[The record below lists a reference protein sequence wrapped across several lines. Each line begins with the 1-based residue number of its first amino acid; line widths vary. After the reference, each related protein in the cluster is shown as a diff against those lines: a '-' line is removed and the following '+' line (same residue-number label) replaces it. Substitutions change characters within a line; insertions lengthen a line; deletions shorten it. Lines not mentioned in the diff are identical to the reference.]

1 VKFFEAARPSGGRQ
15 GVVHDVIAGV
25 TLASMNVPQLLGYA
39 RIAGMPL
46 VSGLYTALL
55 APIAF
60 AALGSSRH
68 LVVAADSGTA
78 AILAAALSHIAEPGS
93 QQYSAL
99 AATTAL
105 LTAGM
110 LLLARI
116 FKLGFLAD
124 FLSRTVLVGFL
135 TGVGVQVAVAM
146 LGDML
151 GIAISARNT
160 IEQGWELA
168 RGVPHVNVPTLI
180 LSTIVVVTILL
191 GRWIAPRTPVTLGLV
206 IASIAASRAW
216 DLAALGMA
224 TIGPIPGGLP
234 SLKPLLATWS
244 ALPQL
249 VPVAAS
255 CFVVII
261 AQSAATSRAIA
272 TRYQERVDGDADI
285 LGLSAANAVAAISGA
300 FVVNGSPTQTAMANR
315 AGGRSQL
322 TQIVFA
328 GCVLVVLLALT
339 RPLQYLPRC
348 VLAAIVFTIAIG
360 MVDVAALRAMRPE
373 SPGEFKLALTTA
385 AAVAFIGVEQGV
397 LLAIVLSLLR
407 HVRQSYRPH
416 TEVLQHD
423 PIRGW
428 VTVPATPGHQTE
440 PGLVLYRFGANLFYA
455 NANRF
460 ADEAHALVDGA
471 PDPVRWLVIEADAI
485 GDVDYTAARVVL
497 MLIGDLRRQKV
508 GIAFARVSETLRADM
523 DRHGVT
529 ASIGA
534 EYLFATRHDALAAVR
549 VSTSPKSD

>member
-1 VKFFEAARPSGGRQ
+1 MKIFEAARPSGGRQ
-15 GVVHDVIAGV
+15 GAVHDVIAGV

-78 AILAAALSHIAEPGS
+78 AILAAALSHLADPGS
-93 QQYSAL
+93 PQYSSL

-135 TGVGVQVAVAM
+135 TGVGVQVAIAM

-151 GIAISARNT
+151 GIAINARNT
-160 IEQGWELA
+160 IEQAWELA
-168 RGVPHVNVPTLI
+168 RGVPHLSGPTLI
-180 LSTIVVVTILL
+180 LSSLVVAAILL
-191 GRWIAPRTPVTLGLV
+191 GRWIAPRVPVALAVV
-206 IASIAASRAW
+206 IVSIAASRAW
-216 DLAALGMA
+216 DLSALGMA
-224 TIGPIPGGLP
+224 MIGPIPGGLP
-234 SLKPLLATWS
+234 SLGPLLPTWS
-244 ALPQL
+244 TVWQL
-249 VPVAAS
+249 VPVAGS

-272 TRYQERVDGDADI
+272 TRYQERIDEDADI
-285 LGLSAANAVAAISGA
+285 LGLSAANAVAAMSGA
-300 FVVNGSPTQTAMANR
+300 FVVNGSPTQTAMADR

-339 RPLQYLPRC
+339 GPLQYLPRS

-360 MVDVAALRAMRPE
+360 MVDIATLRAMRPE
-373 SPGEFKLALTTA
+373 SPGEFRLALITA
-385 AAVAFIGVEQGV
+385 AAVAFIGVEQGIV
-397 LLAIVLSLLR
+397 LAIVLSLLR

-416 TEVLQHD
+416 TEVLQRD
-423 PIRGW
+423 PTRGW

-455 NANRF
+455 NANHF

-497 MLIGDLRRQKV
+497 TLIGDLRRQNV
-508 GIAFARVSETLRADM
+508 RIAFSRVSESLRADM

-529 ASIGA
+529 AAIGA
-534 EYLFATRHDALAAVR
+534 ENLFSRRHAALAVVHGAN
-549 VSTSPKSD
+549 SPTSD

>member
-1 VKFFEAARPSGGRQ
+1 M
-15 GVVHDVIAGV
+15 HDIIAGV

-78 AILAAALSHIAEPGS
+78 AILAGALAQIADPGS
-93 QQYSAL
+93 PQYLSL

-135 TGVGVQVAVAM
+135 TGVGVQVAIAM
-146 LGDML
+146 LADML
-151 GIAISARNT
+151 GIEINARST
-160 IEQGWELA
+160 IKQVWELA
-168 RGVPHVNVPTLI
+168 SGVQHLNVPTLI
-180 LSTIVVVTILL
+180 LSSLAVVTILL
-191 GRWIAPRTPVTLGLV
+191 GRWTAPRIPVALV
-206 IASIAASRAW
+206 LVGVSIAASRVW
-216 DLAALGMA
+216 DFPALGMTA
-224 TIGPIPGGLP
+224 IGPIPGGLP
-234 SLKPLLATWS
+234 SVSLLPATWS
-244 ALPQL
+244 TVLQL

-272 TRYQERVDGDADI
+272 MNYQERIDEDADI
-285 LGLSAANAVAAISGA
+285 LGLSAANAAAAISGA
-300 FVVNGSPTQTAMANR
+300 FVVNGSPTQTAMADR

-322 TQIVFA
+322 AQIVFA

-339 RPLQYLPRC
+339 GPLQHLPRC

-360 MVDVAALRAMRPE
+360 MVDIATLRAMRPE
-373 SPGEFKLALTTA
+373 SPGEFRLALTTA
-385 AAVAFIGVEQGV
+385 AAVALIGVEQGIV
-397 LLAIVLSLLR
+397 LAVVLSLLR

-416 TEVLQHD
+416 TEVLQRD
-423 PIRGW
+423 PTRGW

-440 PGLVLYRFGANLFYA
+440 PGLVLYRFGANLFFA
-455 NANRF
+455 NAAYF
-460 ADEAHALVDGA
+460 ADEARALVDGA

-485 GDVDYTAARVVL
+485 ADVDYTAARVL
-497 MLIGDLRRQKV
+497 GALIGDLHRQKV
-508 GIAFARVSETLRADM
+508 GIAFCRVSESLRADM

-529 ASIGA
+529 AAIGA
-534 EYLFATRHDALAAVR
+534 GYLFPTRHAALAAVR
-549 VSTSPKSD
+549 GSNSPESG

>member
-1 VKFFEAARPSGGRQ
+1 VKLFEAARPSGGWQ
-15 GVVHDVIAGV
+15 GAARDVIAGV

-78 AILAAALSHIAEPGS
+78 AILAAALSSMAELGS
-93 QQYSAL
+93 PEYLSL

-116 FKLGFLAD
+116 FRLGFLAD

-135 TGVGVQVAVAM
+135 TGVGIQVAIAM

-151 GIAISARNT
+151 GVAIKARTT
-160 IEQGWELA
+160 IEQVWGLA
-168 RGVPHVNVPTLI
+168 RGVPHLSVPSLM
-180 LSTIVVVTILL
+180 LSSLVVVTILA
-191 GRWIAPRTPVTLGLV
+191 GRRIVPRIPVALILV
-206 IASIAASRAW
+206 VASIAASHAW
-216 DLAALGMA
+216 NFAALGMA

-234 SLKPLLATWS
+234 SFRPPLASWS
-244 ALPQL
+244 ELRQL
-249 VPVAAS
+249 LPVAAS
-255 CFVVII
+255 CFVVIM
-261 AQSAATSRAIA
+261 AQSAATARALA
-272 TRYQERVDGDADI
+272 ARYQERIDEDADI
-285 LGLSAANAVAAISGA
+285 LGLSAANAAAAISGA
-300 FVVNGSPTQTAMANR
+300 FVVNGSPTQTAMADR
-315 AGGRSQL
+315 AGARSQL

-339 RPLQYLPRC
+339 GPLQYLPRC

-360 MVDVAALRAMRPE
+360 MVDIATLRAMRPE
-373 SPGEFKLALTTA
+373 SPGEFRLALITA
-385 AAVAFIGVEQGV
+385 VAVAFVGVEQGV

-416 TEVLQHD
+416 TEVLQYD
-423 PIRGW
+423 PGRGW
-428 VTVPATPGHQTE
+428 VTLPATPGHQTE

-460 ADEAHALVDGA
+460 ADEARALVGGA
-471 PDPVRWLVIEADAI
+471 PDPVRWLVIEADALA
-485 GDVDYTAARVVL
+485 DVDYTAARVVL
-497 MLIGDLRRQKV
+497 ALIGDLHQQKV
-508 GIAFARVSETLRADM
+508 GIAFARVSGSLRADM

-529 ASIGA
+529 AAIGA
-534 EYLFATRHDALAAVR
+534 DLLFSTRHDALAAVHG
-549 VSTSPKSD
+549 SGSPKSD